1 MWFTKS
7 FEAVL
12 EELKVNPISG
22 LSEEEVTKRQ
32 SEYGKNRLAGKKK
45 KSIISL
51 FFNQLKDWLIYVL
64 LAAVIITSF
73 YG

>member
-45 KSIISL
+45 RALSACFSIS
-51 FFNQLKDWLIYVL
+51 
-64 LAAVIITSF
+64 
-73 YG
+73 